1 MYGAKLKSQR
11 ITPRSVAS
19 SYFLNHATQKVGQ
32 ESLHIGILVSALNTN
47 TYTHVATNIEKIAL
61 ALEILESAEASVRS
75 AKQILYEVTG
85 SKSAVRKQGLESAL
99 TDLNTP
105 IAIGGDKI
113 VEGVFDGERMLGSD
127 KNEYAIPANYAS
139 KSKLVPGD
147 LMKLTIKADGT
158 FLYKQI
164 APIGRR
170 HIIGTL
176 TYDNGKYKVLAEGKL
191 YNVLL
196 ASVTYFKGEV
206 GDKVSLILPANQEVE
221 WGAIDSIIPQI
232 DAETIEEHE

>member
-1 MYGAKLKSQR
+1 M
-11 ITPRSVAS
+11 
-19 SYFLNHATQKVGQ
+19 
-32 ESLHIGILVSALNTN
+32 
-47 TYTHVATNIEKIAL
+47 ATNIEKIAL
-61 ALEILESAEASVRS
+61 ALEMLESAEASVRS
-75 AKQILYEVTG
+75 AKQILAEVAGVKG
-85 SKSAVRKQGLESAL
+85 SVRKKDLEAAL
-99 TDLNTP
+99 SDLNNP
-105 IAIGGDKI
+105 VAIGADKI
-113 VEGVFDGERMLGSD
+113 IEGVFDGEKMVGSD

-170 HIIGTL
+170 HVIGTL

-206 GDKVSLILPANQEVE
+206 GDKVSLILPVNQDVD
-221 WGAIDSIIPQI
+221 WGAIDSVIPQI
-232 DAETIEEHE
+232 DTQVIEEYAE

>member
-1 MYGAKLKSQR
+1 M
-11 ITPRSVAS
+11 
-19 SYFLNHATQKVGQ
+19 
-32 ESLHIGILVSALNTN
+32 
-47 TYTHVATNIEKIAL
+47 ATNIEKIAL
-61 ALEILESAEASVRS
+61 ALEMLESAETSVRS
-75 AKQILYEVTG
+75 AKQILAEVTG
-85 SKSAVRKQGLESAL
+85 VKGSIRKKDLEAAL
-99 TDLNTP
+99 GDLNTP
-105 IAIGGDKI
+105 VAIGADKI
-113 VEGVFDGERMLGSD
+113 IEGVFDGEKMIGSD

-147 LMKLTIKADGT
+147 LMKLTIKPDGT

-191 YNVLL
+191 YSVLL

-206 GDKVSLILPANQEVE
+206 GDKVSLILPVNQDVD
-221 WGAIDSIIPQI
+221 WGAIDSVIPQI
-232 DAETIEEHE
+232 DTQIIEEHE